1 MATILQHLPTQ
12 QKVGIA
18 FSGGLDTS
26 AALLWMKKKGA
37 LPYAYTANLGQPD
50 EDDYEAIPRKAM
62 AYGAEKARLI
72 DCRLQLAH
80 EGIAALQCGAFHIS
94 TAGITY
100 FNTTPLGRAVT
111 GTMLVA
117 AMKEDD
123 VHIWGDGST
132 FKGNDIERFY
142 RYGLLT
148 NPSLKIYKPWLD
160 QRFIDEL
167 GGRKEMSEFLI
178 ANGFDYKMSVEKAYS
193 TDSNMLGATHEA
205 KDLEHL
211 NSGIRIV
218 NPIMGVPFWRE
229 DCVVKPEEVTVRF
242 EDGQPVALN
251 GQSFASPVDLIMKA
265 NEIGGRHGLGM
276 SDQIENRIIEAKSRG
291 IYEAPGLALLFIA
304 YERLVTGIH
313 NEDTIEQYRI
323 NGLKLGRLLYQGR
336 WFDPQAIM
344 LRESA
349 QRWVARAVTGE
360 VTVEL
365 RRGNDYS
372 ILNTESPNLTYAPER
387 LSMEKVEDAPFTPLD
402 RIGQLTMRNLDIT
415 DTRGKLGVYSRTG
428 LLTGGDGT
436 DMLKLGKD

>member
-1 MATILQHLPTQ
+1 MSNTILQNTPVG

-50 EDDYEAIPRKAM
+50 EADYDEIPRKAM
-62 AYGAEKARLI
+62 EYGAEKARLV
-72 DCRLQLAH
+72 DCRPQLAA
-80 EGIAALQCGAFHIS
+80 EGLAALQSGAFHIS
-94 TAGITY
+94 TAGVTY

-111 GTMLVA
+111 GTMLVS
-117 AMKEDD
+117 AMKQDD
-123 VHIWGDGST
+123 VNIWGDGST

-160 QRFIDEL
+160 QTFIDEL
-167 GGRKEMSEFLI
+167 GGRAEMSAFMTEH
-178 ANGFDYKMSVEKAYS
+178 GFGYKMSSEKAYS

-205 KDLEHL
+205 KDLEFL
-211 NSGIRIV
+211 SSGMKIV
-218 NPIMGVPFWRE
+218 NPIMGVPFWKD
-229 DCVVKPEEVTVRF
+229 DCVVKAEEVSVRF
-242 EDGQPVALN
+242 EEGRPVALN
-251 GQSFASPVDLIMKA
+251 GVEYPDLVTLILEA
-265 NEIGGRHGLGM
+265 NRIGGRHGLGM

-313 NEDTIEQYRI
+313 NEDTIEQYRD
-323 NGLKLGRLLYQGR
+323 NGRKLGRLLYQGR
-336 WFDPQAIM
+336 WFDSQAIM
-344 LRESA
+344 LRETA
-349 QRWVARAVTGE
+349 QRWVAKAITGTVTM
-360 VTVEL
+360 EL

-372 ILNTESPNLTYAPER
+372 LLNTESPNLTYAPER
-387 LSMEKVEDAPFTPLD
+387 LSMEKVDDAPFSPLD

-415 DTRGKLGVYSRTG
+415 DTRAKLQIYSNAG
-428 LLTGGDGT
+428 LLELGKGD
-436 DMLKLGKD
+436 DFLKLGK